1 MSQKPHDLAVEFAQD
16 REVLHRLKAEGGHF
30 ATLAERY
37 TQVNEEIY
45 KIEAG
50 LEASSDPRA
59 EELKKERLSLL
70 DELGGLIR
78 EAKAET
84 A

>member
-1 MSQKPHDLAVEFAQD
+1 MSQKTHDLAAEFAQD
-16 REVLHRLKAEGGHF
+16 HDVLHRLKAEGGHF
-30 ATLAERY
+30 ATLAARY
-37 TQVNEEIY
+37 AAVNEEIY

-59 EELKKERLSLL
+59 EELKKERLALL
-70 DELGGLIR
+70 DELGVLVR

>member
-1 MSQKPHDLAVEFAQD
+1 MSYKPHDLAVEFAQD
-16 REVLHRLKAEGGHF
+16 ADVLHRLKAEGGHF
-30 ATLAERY
+30 AALANRY
-37 TQVNEEIY
+37 TELNEEIY

-50 LEASSDPRA
+50 LEAASDPRV
-59 EELKKERLSLL
+59 EKLKKERLAFL

-78 EAKAET
+78 EARAET